1 MTVYCIYY
9 FHIFKNFFFV
19 EVGGEWAGLKGL
31 GFLFGKVEENG
42 DGLDGYPKLGTVV
55 KDTSTNTD
63 IGKDSKPTEYD
74 E

>member
-1 MTVYCIYY
+1 LREE
-9 FHIFKNFFFV
+9 K
-19 EVGGEWAGLKGL
+19 GGSGWVLK
-31 GFLFGKVEENG
+31 LFGKVEEKLVG
-42 DGLDGYPKLGTVV
+42 FYGYPKLGTVV